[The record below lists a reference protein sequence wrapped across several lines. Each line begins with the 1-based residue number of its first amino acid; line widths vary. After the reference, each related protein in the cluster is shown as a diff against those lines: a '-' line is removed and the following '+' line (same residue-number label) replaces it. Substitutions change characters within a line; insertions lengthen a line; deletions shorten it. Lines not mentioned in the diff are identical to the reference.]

1 MTAEFEI
8 RGEGATIRI
17 SINGYERP
25 DARGNVDGNWLNAS
39 AHIAVWG
46 FRAEFPY
53 DAYAPDLARFLTELE
68 ALCSSMKG
76 TATYCALEN
85 DITLEG
91 TIDSRGGVEW
101 SGIAQNLH
109 PFGAKLEFRFRSDQ
123 SYLPDLISQ
132 MAEVLN
138 TYPIRGQEVREP

>member
-25 DARGNVDGNWLNAS
+25 DVRGNVGGNWLNAS

-46 FRAEFPY
+46 FRAEFAY
-53 DAYAPDLARFLTELE
+53 DAYAPDLATFLAELE
-68 ALCSSMKG
+68 ALYASTKG
-76 TATYCALEN
+76 TARYCASEN

-91 TIDSRGGVEW
+91 NIDRLGGLEW
-101 SGIAQNLH
+101 SGVAQNLH
-109 PFGAKLEFRFRSDQ
+109 PLGAKLEFRFRSDQ
-123 SYLPDLISQ
+123 SYLPELISQ

-138 TYPIRGQEVREP
+138 AYPVRGQEVREP